1 MSRAARLL
9 NLLERLRQHRHP
21 VTADKLATAMD
32 VSVRTVYRDIASLQ
46 QQGARIDGEPGMG
59 YVLRPGFTLPPLMFT
74 QDEVEALVL
83 GSRWVADRADSR
95 LAGAARQALSK
106 IASVL
111 PADLRH
117 ELESAALLIG
127 PGEQVASPDDELAQ
141 MRLAIRLEKKLHF
154 QYQDQNGSQTNRTVW
169 PFALAFFD
177 RVRVM
182 VAWCELRQSYRH
194 FRTDRISDLRVD
206 DLAYPRRRQ
215 VMLKEWRAIE
225 GVPSPDKN

>member
-9 NLLERLRQHRHP
+9 NLLEILRQHRHP
-21 VTADKLATAMD
+21 VTADKLASVMD
-32 VSVRTVYRDIASLQ
+32 VSVRTLYRDIASLQ
-46 QQGARIDGEPGMG
+46 QQGARIEGEPGMG

-74 QDEVEALVL
+74 QEEVEALVL

-95 LAGAARQALSK
+95 LADSARQALSK

-111 PADLRH
+111 PSDLRH
-117 ELESAALLIG
+117 DLESAALLIG
-127 PGEQVASPDDELAQ
+127 PGEQVTSPDADLAL
-141 MRLAIRLEKKLHF
+141 MRLSIRAEKKLHF
-154 QYQDQNGSQTNRTVW
+154 QYQDQHGAKTSRTVW

-182 VAWCELRQSYRH
+182 VAWCELRQSFRH
-194 FRTDRISDLRVD
+194 FRADRMSSLQMDEHS
-206 DLAYPRRRQ
+206 YPRRRQ

-225 GVPSPDKN
+225 GVKSPDKN